1 MIYAILIGIFVIVA
15 FLLVFVILIQSGKGG
30 GLAGIAGGG
39 MNQLF
44 GGQGSAPFLT
54 RSTAILATAFMVI
67 ALILGMI
74 TQGTEDQSSILQ
86 KERERRM
93 SSPARTLPEVAPT
106 ESPETLPTE

>member
-1 MIYAILIGIFVIVA
+1 MYAILIGIFVIVA
-15 FLLVFVILIQSGKGG
+15 FLLVFVILVQSGKGG

-54 RSTAILATAFMVI
+54 RATAILATAFMVI

-74 TQGTEDQSSILQ
+74 TRGTEDQTSIMQ
-86 KERERRM
+86 RAREQRM
-93 SSPARTLPEVAPT
+93 ASPARTLPEVAP
-106 ESPETLPTE
+106 SDGAGTLPTE

>member
-54 RSTAILATAFMVI
+54 RATAILAAAFMVI

-74 TQGTEDQSSILQ
+74 TQGTEDQTSIMQ
-86 KERERRM
+86 RERERRM
-93 SSPARTLPEVAPT
+93 SSPARTLPEVMPT
-106 ESPETLPTE
+106 DEGGALPGQ

>member
-1 MIYAILIGIFVIVA
+1 MIYGILIAIFVIVA

-44 GGQGSAPFLT
+44 GGQGSAPFLV
-54 RSTAILATAFMVI
+54 RATAILATAFMFI

-74 TQGTEDQSSILQ
+74 TRGGVDQTSIMQ
-86 KERERRM
+86 QERERRM
-93 SSPARTLPEVAPT
+93 SSPARTLPEVAPM
-106 ESPETLPTE
+106 ESPEGTE

>member
-15 FLLVFVILIQSGKGG
+15 SLLVFVILVQSGKGG

-54 RSTAILATAFMVI
+54 KATAILATAFMVI

-74 TQGTEDQSSILQ
+74 TRGAEDQTSIMQ

-93 SSPARTLPEVAPT
+93 SSPARTLPEVAPV
-106 ESPETLPTE
+106 ENAAAPTE